1 MGGGAFTE
9 LGPFFPT
16 GDGRGLR
23 RNKKSW
29 NKASNLLFVES
40 PAGVGW
46 SYSNTSSDYTTG
58 DAHTAKDMYT
68 FLLNWYKKFP
78 SFRTRDLYLTGE
90 SYAGHYIPQ
99 LAIALLDHN
108 ERSTGFKFNIKGV
121 AGYKVAIIGFECFSK
136 RMKEN

>member
-1 MGGGAFTE
+1 MLKSDLSLIVSRKHSLRDKAIRVAVGPGCSSMGGGAFTE

-90 SYAGHYIPQ
+90 SYA
-99 LAIALLDHN
+99 
-108 ERSTGFKFNIKGV
+108 
-121 AGYKVAIIGFECFSK
+121 
-136 RMKEN
+136 